1 MTPILNF
8 QLHSTTTKEDR
19 MREIAATLTDEIPE
33 LSDQDVNAI
42 DGAGDGQYQRHFV
55 SLSAS
60 SLTNPLTL
68 SQWKKEFSQ

>member
-1 MTPILNF
+1 
-8 QLHSTTTKEDR
+8 

-33 LSDQDVNAI
+33 LSDQDVNTI

-55 SLSAS
+55 SLTLSAS

-68 SQWKKEFSQ
+68 SQWKKEFA